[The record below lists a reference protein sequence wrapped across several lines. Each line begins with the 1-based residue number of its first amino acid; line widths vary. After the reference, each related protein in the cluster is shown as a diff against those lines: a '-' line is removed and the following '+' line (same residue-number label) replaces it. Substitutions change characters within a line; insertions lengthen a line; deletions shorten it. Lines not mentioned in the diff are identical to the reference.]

1 MLNLSK
7 NNSQY
12 APWFIQLS
20 SKISQKQD
28 QTDVYDVIHG
38 GYQPCL
44 SAAQSKS
51 NMEKFY
57 FLNKLVFIMSEI
69 RDAVFIVKFFIHKT
83 SFFYQ
88 LLFRNQRIDSVVLL
102 FVVIFVNTTLSVR
115 ELIDLDNSQKNLV
128 IYRLVLILMREEIHF
143 QTV

>member
-1 MLNLSK
+1 
-7 NNSQY
+7 
-12 APWFIQLS
+12 
-20 SKISQKQD
+20 
-28 QTDVYDVIHG
+28 
-38 GYQPCL
+38 
-44 SAAQSKS
+44 
-51 NMEKFY
+51 
-57 FLNKLVFIMSEI
+57 MSEI
-69 RDAVFIVKFFIHKT
+69 RDAVWIVKFFIHKT

-102 FVVIFVNTTLSVR
+102 FVVIFVNTTLTVR